1 MNQQIPFEVGEALR
15 YFRAAPDDPRA
26 VDLVDRAY
34 GLLRPE
40 LQPRYT
46 ARRIACRTEGQ
57 GTMADCV
64 VLDGGIVFHSKAL
77 ARYVGG
83 SRELF
88 LFGATLGSRIDSTL
102 RRMAV
107 RSVSEAAAGQAVAAA
122 LIESY
127 CNACCRELARE
138 LPQGQKLKGRFSP
151 GYGDWDLAEQ
161 RLLFRALDCAR
172 TIGLTL
178 TDRCMMAPVKSVTAV
193 VAIAGAADPLVDPE
207 EAERLVAAAEA
218 QHSKCQ
224 DCDKTDCEFRRT

>member
-15 YFRAAPDDPRA
+15 YFRAAPDDSRA

-88 LFGATLGSRIDSTL
+88 LFGATLGSRIDRRYSPRSQDTGTRSSSSSSRSTYSSHSTSSSGRSGSSS
-102 RRMAV
+102 RR
-107 RSVSEAAAGQAVAAA
+107 
-122 LIESY
+122 
-127 CNACCRELARE
+127 
-138 LPQGQKLKGRFSP
+138 KF
-151 GYGDWDLAEQ
+151 
-161 RLLFRALDCAR
+161 
-172 TIGLTL
+172 
-178 TDRCMMAPVKSVTAV
+178 
-193 VAIAGAADPLVDPE
+193 
-207 EAERLVAAAEA
+207 
-218 QHSKCQ
+218 
-224 DCDKTDCEFRRT
+224 

>member
-15 YFRAAPDDPRA
+15 YFRAAPDDSRA

-107 RSVSEAAAGQAVAAA
+107 R
-122 LIESY
+122 
-127 CNACCRELARE
+127 CRELARE